1 LLLQGIYAQLA
12 ADSVIVALGAGV
24 YPLLAPKES
33 ALPYIVY
40 SQVGADIVSSF
51 DGTNRL
57 QSARLRCSCYGS
69 SYSVAKQVAAAVKNS
84 LNGLFVTLS
93 EGTRV
98 EGSWLEMEDD
108 SVESD
113 LQGTVF
119 ASHVDFR
126 MMFVDTTTPADI
138 VVVAMEDGQPIVIDG
153 GGF

>member
-1 LLLQGIYAQLA
+1 
-12 ADSVIVALGAGV
+12 
-24 YPLLAPKES
+24 
-33 ALPYIVY
+33 
-40 SQVGADIVSSF
+40 
-51 DGTNRL
+51 
-57 QSARLRCSCYGS
+57 
-69 SYSVAKQVAAAVKNS
+69 
-84 LNGLFVTLS
+84 
-93 EGTRV
+93 
-98 EGSWLEMEDD
+98 MEDD